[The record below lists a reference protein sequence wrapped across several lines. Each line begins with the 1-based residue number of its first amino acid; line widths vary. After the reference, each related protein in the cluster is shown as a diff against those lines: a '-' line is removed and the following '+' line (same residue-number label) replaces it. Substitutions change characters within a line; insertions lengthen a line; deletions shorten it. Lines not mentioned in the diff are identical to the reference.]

1 MKKRLLAFLMAATM
15 SMALVAC
22 GGSEE
27 EAVTKETVTEEA
39 NEETTEEATEEI
51 AGDYTEEQA
60 AFVDEFNTMVDEYNV
75 MIDAI
80 NADEE
85 LSSNEELASML
96 NELTTCIDECAE
108 ICNDPANLTDEVMEI
123 YRTAFAQTYEV
134 IEQVQPYLGAEIEV
148 SEEFAAMKEI
158 FTTAVAGTDE
168 VENTYFFLFNDEV
181 TFGAFVILSADQTQS
196 LNVVGEITETEE
208 GGLRITDE
216 ERQEYIAFTVI
227 EEADDYIVVSVEE
240 GNDVT
245 LVGYDIDEAIETVLA
260 IDEVTEI
267 VNE

>member
-1 MKKRLLAFLMAATM
+1 MKKRLLALLMAATM

-39 NEETTEEATEEI
+39 DEETTEEATEEI
-51 AGDYTEEQA
+51 TGDYTEEQA
-60 AFVDEFNTMVDEYNV
+60 AFVDEFNTMVDEYNA

-134 IEQVQPYLGAEIEV
+134 IEQVQPYLGAETEV
-148 SEEFAAMKEI
+148 SEEVAAMKEI

-208 GGLRITDE
+208 GGLKIIDE
-216 ERQEYIAFTVI
+216 ERQEYIAFTVV
-227 EEADDYIVVSVEE
+227 EEGEDYLVVSVEE

-267 VNE
+267 VN